1 MQIIERKLAFDGHYK
16 LSQLLVQDGPDVLKR
31 ERFEPGT
38 AVAALVYHTSTHQ
51 YILTRQYRIGPEAEI
66 VELAAGMVDG
76 NEDPETAIRREIHE
90 ELGYD
95 VDRLERITRMLPSP
109 GTSAEV
115 ITVFYA
121 EVSHQSGQGGGLA
134 EENEKIEAVLYRAD
148 ELWAATFEDAK
159 TIIAVQWARL
169 REAPHQ

>member
-1 MQIIERKLAFDGHYK
+1 MHIIDQQTAYDGHYK
-16 LSQLLVQDGPDVLKR
+16 LSQLRVQDGDKVLKR

-38 AVAALVYHTSTHQ
+38 AVAALVRHTGSGA
-51 YILTRQYRIGPEAEI
+51 YLLARQYRIGPDKEL

-76 NEDPETAIRREIHE
+76 GEEPATAIRREIQE

-95 VDRLERITRMLPSP
+95 VDHLEQIARIFPSP
-109 GTSAEV
+109 GNSAEV

-121 EVSHQSGQGGGLA
+121 EVSQQSGPGGGLA
-134 EENEKIEAVLYRAD
+134 SENERIEEVQFSAD
-148 ELWAATFEDAK
+148 ELFSAEFEDAK

-169 REAPHQ
+169 RK

>member
-1 MQIIERKLAFDGHYK
+1 MHVTERKIVYNGHYK
-16 LSQLLVQDGPDVLKR
+16 LSQLLVQDGEDVLKR

-38 AVAALVYHTSTHQ
+38 AVAALVYHSGTRQ

-76 NEDPETAIRREIHE
+76 DEEPQAAIRREIHE

-95 VDRLERITRMLPSP
+95 VDRLELITRLLPSP

-134 EENEKIEAVLYRAD
+134 EENEKIEAVPFTAE
-148 ELWAATFEDAK
+148 ELGQAHFEDAK
-159 TIIAVQWARL
+159 TLVAVQWARL
-169 REAPHQ
+169 RGATN

>member
-1 MQIIERKLAFDGHYK
+1 MQIIERKIAFDGHYK
-16 LSQLLVQDGPDVLKR
+16 LSVLQVQDGPDVLRR

-38 AVAALVYHTSTHQ
+38 AVAALVYHTGTRQ

-76 NEDPETAIRREIHE
+76 DEEPEAAIRREIHE

-109 GTSAEV
+109 GTSSEV

-121 EVSHQSGQGGGLA
+121 EVSHQSGKGGGLA
-134 EENEKIEAVLYRAD
+134 EENEKIEAVLFHSE
-148 ELWAATFEDAK
+148 ELWQASFEDAK
-159 TIIAVQWARL
+159 TIIAVQWAHL
-169 REAPHQ
+169 REATM